1 MISRLPQACA
11 YFCNVA
17 KDGEYFV
24 PRNDDS
30 SRETAL
36 LVVPIRAAN
45 SSRVSPEFV
54 LAVMSDE
61 SAEYSSSEASHA
73 LENPERDAFARS
85 ISLVTFNSIG
95 LYRSTMVLFF
105 LHAVLQNLS
114 RLEPALIILLKM
126 LILTKKMSA
135 FGYDRVFCRVWTFR
149 VIHKTLSAPSPFR

>member
-1 MISRLPQACA
+1 MISRFPQACA

-61 SAEYSSSEASHA
+61 SAEYSSSKASHA
-73 LENPERDAFARS
+73 SENPERDAFARS
-85 ISLVTFNSIG
+85 VSLVTFSSIG

-114 RLEPALIILLKM
+114 RLEPAPNNPVKDINPYKENVCIRLRPRILSCVDL
-126 LILTKKMSA
+126 
-135 FGYDRVFCRVWTFR
+135 
-149 VIHKTLSAPSPFR
+149 LSDS